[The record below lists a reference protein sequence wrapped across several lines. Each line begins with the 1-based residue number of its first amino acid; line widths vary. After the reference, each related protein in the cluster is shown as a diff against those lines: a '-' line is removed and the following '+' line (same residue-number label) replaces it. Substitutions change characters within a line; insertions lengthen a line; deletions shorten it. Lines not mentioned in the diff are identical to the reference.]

1 MMQFTSGQHA
11 SKLYLS
17 QRQTFGIYF
26 VAINLFFLYLMKFFH
41 TMLDAAGIVL
51 RVHYESTKC
60 DVLFSRGSVSTEYD
74 I

>member
-41 TMLDAAGIVL
+41 TMLE
-51 RVHYESTKC
+51 YESTKC
-60 DVLFSRGSVSTEYD
+60 DVSFSRGSVSTKYD